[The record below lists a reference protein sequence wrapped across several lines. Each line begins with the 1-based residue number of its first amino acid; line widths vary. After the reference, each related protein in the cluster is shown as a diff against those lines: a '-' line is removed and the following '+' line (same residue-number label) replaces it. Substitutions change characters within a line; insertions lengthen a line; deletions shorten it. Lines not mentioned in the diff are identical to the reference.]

1 MSRYSIKRAL
11 LNKNRTV
18 QVRRR
23 LTESD
28 LKRMILTETFRALRE
43 HTIPDK
49 NADIND
55 MDAAAVWEIMTGDD
69 AEEAQTLLDR
79 IGSAT
84 GWGAGAL
91 KKAGI
96 TGETLKDK
104 AEEIFKD
111 KKTFVG
117 RVSGMV
123 SKLDSAEG
131 FEKSEMPA
139 LEGGDADALQDAL
152 DEEGEF
158 NVDIGPDHGGDTS
171 DFKDYVDKNLKDE
184 DASKEKKEEGS
195 WREGDVL
202 FERWNRLAGITP
214 SQSINEIESDER
226 FPFVGAAKV
235 MPGATNL
242 GDKGTIDLSK
252 VDGIAKAFLTKGK
265 GNAGDDLSVEKN
277 QPMKNSEMIPTQ
289 KNVKAA
295 KSMLF
300 ALADIGKDMEG
311 AFASSDGE
319 IIDGHHRWSGQWLRT
334 GGNADMTGVHIVDKG
349 GMSTP
354 EFLTMLTV
362 IGNAMGRPT
371 KKS

>member
-1 MSRYSIKRAL
+1 MAKYSLKNALLGETTRVHRLTARELRSMILSESRRAL
-11 LNKNRTV
+11 K
-18 QVRRR
+18 
-23 LTESD
+23 
-28 LKRMILTETFRALRE
+28 E

-55 MDAAAVWEIMTGDD
+55 MDAAAVWDIMTGDD
-69 AEEAQTLLDR
+69 VEEAQALLDR

-84 GWGAGAL
+84 PWGASAL

-104 AEEIFKD
+104 AEKIFDD
-111 KKTFVG
+111 KATFAG

-123 SKLDSAEG
+123 AKLDAAEG
-131 FEKSEMPA
+131 FSKPEMPA

-158 NVDIGPDHGGDTS
+158 NVDIGS
-171 DFKDYVDKNLKDE
+171 DFGGNTPDFKKYAAKKLKGKDV
-184 DASKEKKEEGS
+184 SGEKKEEGV
-195 WREGDVL
+195 WRKGDVL
-202 FERWNRLAGITP
+202 LERWNQLAGLAH
-214 SQSINEIESDER
+214 SRALNEIESDPR
-226 FPFVGAAKV
+226 FPFVGPEKV
-235 MPGATNL
+235 MPGIPNL
-242 GDKGTIDLSK
+242 GDAGAIDLDK
-252 VDGIAKAFLTKGK
+252 ATGAAEAFLKKGK
-265 GNAGDDLSVEKN
+265 GNAGDDLKVTKN
-277 QPMKNSEMIPTQ
+277 QSMKNGKMKPTQ

-300 ALADIGKDMEG
+300 ALANIGQDMEG
-311 AFASSDGE
+311 AFASSEGE
-319 IIDGHHRWSGQWLRT
+319 IIDGHHRWSGQLLRT
-334 GGNADMTGVHIVDKG
+334 GGDVEMENVHIVDKG

-362 IGNAMGRPT
+362 VGNAMGRPT